1 MNAPLL
7 TPPAVATVPIFD
19 FDSPAQDLAS
29 IKRAIANKLMFTVG
43 KDPEAAKPIDW
54 LHAAAYAVRDQLVER
69 WIATTRA
76 KKAQDVKHVYY
87 LSMEFLI
94 GRTFSNALIALELH
108 ATVREALAE
117 LGVDMDSVTELEPDA
132 ALGNGGLGRLAACFL
147 DSMATLGIPG

>member
-7 TPPAVATVPIFD
+7 TPPAVATVPTFD
-19 FDSPAQDLAS
+19 FDSPARDLAS

-76 KKAQDVKHVYY
+76 KKAQEVKHVY
-87 LSMEFLI
+87 
-94 GRTFSNALIALELH
+94 
-108 ATVREALAE
+108 
-117 LGVDMDSVTELEPDA
+117 
-132 ALGNGGLGRLAACFL
+132 
-147 DSMATLGIPG
+147 